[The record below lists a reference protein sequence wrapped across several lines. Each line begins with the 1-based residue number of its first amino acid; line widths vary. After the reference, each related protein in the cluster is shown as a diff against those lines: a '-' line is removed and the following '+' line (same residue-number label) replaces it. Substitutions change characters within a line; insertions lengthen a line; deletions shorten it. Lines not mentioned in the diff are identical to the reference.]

1 MKAGGSLGTVIGGAP
16 GGVIGGIVGGTIG
29 TIMAS
34 EAYATAV
41 EAGADGIQ
49 YLAEKAEQLSH
60 DVVETVTKNIPE
72 KLEEVK
78 VALSNFIGEN
88 HLPFS
93 I

>member
-1 MKAGGSLGTVIGGAP
+1 M
-16 GGVIGGIVGGTIG
+16 
-29 TIMAS
+29 
-34 EAYATAV
+34 

-78 VALSNFIGEN
+78 EALSNFIEEN
-88 HLPFS
+88 NLPFS